1 MKLTI
6 GHKLLLLFC
15 IMTILFAGFTLYMK
29 FNLNSLETGLKQNIT
44 PGELLA
50 DIENSEKILIALFIS
65 GVFIG
70 SGILYYLRVL
80 TLSISKPLDLLAK
93 AAHEIANGDLSTEI
107 KDIKID
113 NEVGALAEDFNRMTK
128 SLRALIGDVRDGVSQ
143 LSASSEEM
151 AASSAQIVDGS
162 QEQNSKSTQVAAASH
177 ELSATIVDVARN
189 AAEAANSAK
198 EANGTA
204 MLGKEI
210 VGKSVDSI
218 NSIAEITK
226 DTAQMMTNLGHLSN
240 EVGKIIQVI
249 EDIASQTN
257 LLALNAA
264 IEAARAGEQG
274 RGFAVVADEVR
285 KLAEKTTKATKEI
298 GNTIKTIQEYT
309 DSAVMSMK
317 NEVKVVEEGVGF
329 VRNAGA
335 ALNEI
340 VSQVEE
346 VSSLIQHIATAS
358 EQQTTAADQI
368 SSDIEVITN
377 ITGGAATGAQQI
389 ARTSQN
395 IANLASDLNTTIG
408 KFKLL

>member
-29 FNLNSLETGLKQNIT
+29 FNLNSLEAGLKQNIT

-50 DIENSEKILIALFIS
+50 DIESSEKILIAVFIS

-70 SGILYYLRVL
+70 SGILYYLRML
-80 TLSISKPLDLLAK
+80 TLSIAKPLDSLVK

-143 LSASSEEM
+143 LAASSEEM
-151 AASSAQIVDGS
+151 AVSSEQIVNGS

-218 NSIAEITK
+218 NSIAEITR

-309 DSAVMSMK
+309 DSAVTSMK

-329 VRNAGA
+329 VRNAGT

>member
-6 GHKLLLLFC
+6 GQKLLFLFC
-15 IMTILFAGFTLYMK
+15 IVTILFVGFTLYVQVDLK
-29 FNLNSLETGLKQNIT
+29 SFESSLRGNTD
-44 PGELLA
+44 PGELLVK
-50 DIENSEKILIALFIS
+50 IEKSEKILTAVFIS
-65 GVFIG
+65 GVL
-70 SGILYYLRVL
+70 SGLGVLYYLRML
-80 TLSISKPLDLLAK
+80 TLSISKPLGSLVK
-93 AAHEIANGDLSTEI
+93 AANEIANGDLSAEI
-107 KDIKID
+107 KDIKSG
-113 NEVGALAEDFNRMTK
+113 NEVGELAEDFNKMVK
-128 SLRALIGDVRDGVSQ
+128 SLRALIGNVRDGVAQ

-151 AASSAQIVDGS
+151 AVSSAQIVTGS
-162 QEQNSKSTQVAAASH
+162 HEQNSKSTQVAAASH
-177 ELSATIVDVARN
+177 ELSATIVEVARN
-189 AAEAANSAK
+189 ATEAANSAK
-198 EANGTA
+198 EANNAA
-204 MLGKEI
+204 MLGSEI
-210 VGKSVDSI
+210 VDKSVESI
-218 NSIAEITK
+218 NSIASITK

-298 GNTIKTIQEYT
+298 ATTIKTIQEYT
-309 DSAVMSMK
+309 DSAVMSMQ
-317 NEVKVVEEGVGF
+317 NEVTVVEEGVGY

-335 ALNEI
+335 ALKEI

-346 VSSLIQHIATAS
+346 VSTLIQHIATAS

-368 SSDIEVITN
+368 SSDIEVVTN
-377 ITGGAATGAQQI
+377 ITGGAATGAKEI
-389 ARTSQN
+389 AQTSQN
-395 IANLASDLNTTIG
+395 IASLASDLHATIG

>member
-1 MKLTI
+1 MKMKI

-15 IMTILFAGFTLYMK
+15 IMTILLVGFALYVEFDLK
-29 FNLNSLETGLKQNIT
+29 HYETGLKQNRNS
-44 PGELLA
+44 GEILA
-50 DIENSEKILIALFIS
+50 DIESSEKIVLAVLIS
-65 GVFIG
+65 GIFIG
-70 SGILYYLRVL
+70 VGITFYLRII
-80 TLSISKPLDLLAK
+80 TLSIARPLDSLVK
-93 AAHEIANGDLSTEI
+93 ATNEIAGGDLSAEI
-107 KDIKID
+107 KDIKLD
-113 NEVGALAEDFNRMTK
+113 NEVGVLAVDFNKMVK
-128 SLRALIGDVRDGVSQ
+128 SLRTLIGDVKDGISQ
-143 LSASSEEM
+143 LAASSEEM
-151 AASSAQIVDGS
+151 AVSSVQIVTGS
-162 QEQNSKSTQVAAASH
+162 LEQNSKSTQVAAASH

-189 AAEAANSAK
+189 ASDAANSAR

-204 MLGKEI
+204 LLGKEI

-298 GNTIKTIQEYT
+298 GNTIQTIQEYT
-309 DSAVMSMK
+309 DTAVMSMQ

-329 VRNAGA
+329 VRNAGT

-340 VSQVEE
+340 VSQVDE
-346 VSSLIQHIATAS
+346 VTTLIQHIATAS

-368 SSDIEVITN
+368 SSDIEVVTN
-377 ITGGAATGAQQI
+377 ITGGAETGAKQI
-389 ARTSQN
+389 AQTSQN
-395 IANLASDLNTTIG
+395 IAKLASALNIAIG
-408 KFKLL
+408 KFKFL

>member
-1 MKLTI
+1 MTM
-6 GHKLLLLFC
+6 LFV
-15 IMTILFAGFTLYMK
+15 GFTLYVK
-29 FNLNSLETGLKQNIT
+29 TDLKSFESSLRGNKDT
-44 PGELLA
+44 GELLVR
-50 DIENSEKILIALFIS
+50 IERSETILTAVFIL

-70 SGILYYLRVL
+70 SGILYFLRKL
-80 TLSISKPLDLLAK
+80 TLSIAKPLDSLVK
-93 AAHEIANGDLSTEI
+93 AANEIANGDLSTEI
-107 KDIKID
+107 KDVTAG
-113 NEVGALAEDFNRMTK
+113 NEVGELAEDFNKMVK
-128 SLRALIGDVRDGVSQ
+128 SLRALIGNVRDGVAQ
-143 LSASSEEM
+143 LTASSEEM
-151 AASSAQIVDGS
+151 AVSSAQIVTGS
-162 QEQNSKSTQVAAASH
+162 HEQNSKSTQVAAASH
-177 ELSATIVDVARN
+177 ELSATIVEVARN
-189 AAEAANSAK
+189 ATEAAISAK
-198 EANGTA
+198 EANSAA
-204 MLGKEI
+204 MLGSEI
-210 VGKSVDSI
+210 VDRSVESI
-218 NSIAEITK
+218 NSIANITK

-298 GNTIKTIQEYT
+298 GTTIKTIQEYT
-309 DSAVMSMK
+309 DSAVMSMQ
-317 NEVKVVEEGVGF
+317 NEVTVVEEGVGY

-335 ALNEI
+335 ALKEI

-346 VSSLIQHIATAS
+346 VSTLIQHIATAS

-368 SSDIEVITN
+368 SADIEVVTN

-389 ARTSQN
+389 AKTSQN
-395 IANLASDLNTTIG
+395 IANLASDLHTTIG

>member
-1 MKLTI
+1 
-6 GHKLLLLFC
+6 
-15 IMTILFAGFTLYMK
+15 MTILFVGLTFYVEFDLK
-29 FNLNSLETGLKQNIT
+29 NFETGLKQNRN

-50 DIENSEKILIALFIS
+50 GIESSERILIAVFIS

-70 SGILYYLRVL
+70 SGILYYLRIL
-80 TLSISKPLDLLAK
+80 TLSIARPLESLVK
-93 AAHEIANGDLSTEI
+93 AANEIANGDLSNEI

-113 NEVGALAEDFNRMTK
+113 NEVGALAEDFNKMVK
-128 SLRALIGDVRDGVSQ
+128 SLRALIGNVRDGVLQ
-143 LSASSEEM
+143 LAASSEEM
-151 AASSAQIVDGS
+151 AVSSAQIVNGS
-162 QEQNSKSTQVAAASH
+162 REQNSKSTQVAAASH

-189 AAEAANSAK
+189 AADAANSAK

-204 MLGKEI
+204 MMGKEI
-210 VGKSVDSI
+210 VGKSVESI
-218 NSIAEITK
+218 NSIAEITR

-309 DSAVMSMK
+309 DSAVMSMQ
-317 NEVKVVEEGVGF
+317 NEVKVVEEGVGL

-346 VSSLIQHIATAS
+346 VTTLIQHIATAS

-368 SSDIEVITN
+368 SEDIEVVTN
-377 ITGGAATGAQQI
+377 ITGGAEKGAKQI
-389 ARTSQN
+389 AQTSQN
-395 IANLASDLNTTIG
+395 IANLASDLNLTIG
-408 KFKLL
+408 RFKLL

>member
-1 MKLTI
+1 MKIKI
-6 GHKLLLLFC
+6 GYKLLLLFC
-15 IMTILFAGFTLYMK
+15 IMTMLFVGFALYVEYDLK
-29 FNLNSLETGLKQNIT
+29 NYETGLKQNRNSA
-44 PGELLA
+44 ELLA
-50 DIENSEKILIALFIS
+50 DIESSEKIIVTVLIS
-65 GVFIG
+65 GTFMG
-70 SGILYYLRVL
+70 LGIMYYLRML
-80 TLSISKPLDLLAK
+80 TLSIARPLDSLVK
-93 AAHEIANGDLSTEI
+93 AANEIADGDLSAEI
-107 KDIKID
+107 KGIRLD
-113 NEVGALAEDFNRMTK
+113 NEVGELAEDFNKMVK
-128 SLRALIGDVRDGVSQ
+128 SLRTLIGDVRDGISQ
-143 LSASSEEM
+143 LAASSEEM
-151 AASSAQIVDGS
+151 AVSSAQIVTGS
-162 QEQNSKSTQVAAASH
+162 LEQNSKSTQVAAASH

-189 AAEAANSAK
+189 ASDAANSAR

-204 MLGKEI
+204 LLGKEI

-218 NSIAEITK
+218 NSIAEITR

-298 GNTIKTIQEYT
+298 SNTIKTIQEYT
-309 DSAVMSMK
+309 DTAVMSMQ

-340 VSQVEE
+340 VSQVDE
-346 VSSLIQHIATAS
+346 VTTLIQHIATAS

-368 SSDIEVITN
+368 SADIEVVTN
-377 ITGGAATGAQQI
+377 ITGGAETGAKQI
-389 ARTSQN
+389 AQTSQN
-395 IANLASDLNTTIG
+395 IANLASALNVTIG
-408 KFKLL
+408 KFKFL

>member
-1 MKLTI
+1 MKMTV
-6 GHKLLLLFC
+6 GHKLLFLFC
-15 IMTILFAGFTLYMK
+15 IMTILFVGFTLYVIIDLK
-29 FNLNSLETGLKQNIT
+29 SLESIIRENMNS
-44 PGELLA
+44 GELLVK
-50 DIENSEKILIALFIS
+50 IERSEKILTAVVIS
-65 GVFIG
+65 GIFIG
-70 SGILYYLRVL
+70 SGILYFLRML
-80 TLSISKPLDLLAK
+80 TLSIVKPIDSLVK
-93 AAHEIANGDLSTEI
+93 AANEIANGDLSTEI
-107 KDIKID
+107 KDITAG
-113 NEVGALAEDFNRMTK
+113 NEVGELAEDFNKMVK
-128 SLRALIGDVRDGVSQ
+128 SLRALIGNVRDGVAQ
-143 LSASSEEM
+143 LNASSEEM
-151 AASSAQIVDGS
+151 AVSSAQIVTGS
-162 QEQNSKSTQVAAASH
+162 REQSSKSTQVAAASH

-189 AAEAANSAK
+189 ATEAANSAK
-198 EANGTA
+198 EANNAA
-204 MLGKEI
+204 MLGSEI
-210 VGKSVDSI
+210 VDKSVESI
-218 NSIAEITK
+218 NSIANITK

-298 GNTIKTIQEYT
+298 GTTIKTIQEYT
-309 DSAVMSMK
+309 DSAVMSMQK
-317 NEVKVVEEGVGF
+317 EVTVVEEGVGY

-335 ALNEI
+335 ALKEI

-346 VSSLIQHIATAS
+346 VSKLIQHIATAS

-368 SSDIEVITN
+368 SADIEVVTN

-389 ARTSQN
+389 AQTSQN
-395 IANLASDLNTTIG
+395 IASLASDLYANIG

>member
-15 IMTILFAGFTLYMK
+15 IMTILFAGFTFYVEFDLK
-29 FNLNSLETGLKQNIT
+29 NFETALKQNKNS
-44 PGELLA
+44 GEILA
-50 DIENSEKILIALFIS
+50 DIESSERILIAVFIS

-70 SGILYYLRVL
+70 SGILYYLRLL
-80 TLSISKPLDLLAK
+80 TISISKPLDSLVK
-93 AAHEIANGDLSTEI
+93 AANEIANGDLSTEI

-113 NEVGALAEDFNRMTK
+113 NEIGALAEDFNKMVK
-128 SLRALIGDVRDGVSQ
+128 SLRALIGDVSDGVSR
-143 LSASSEEM
+143 LAASSEEM
-151 AASSAQIVDGS
+151 AVSSAQIVNGS

-210 VGKSVDSI
+210 VGKSVESI
-218 NSIAEITK
+218 NSIAEITR

-309 DSAVMSMK
+309 DNAVMSMR
-317 NEVKVVEEGVGF
+317 NEVKVVEEGVGY

-346 VSSLIQHIATAS
+346 VTTLIQHIATAS

-368 SSDIEVITN
+368 SADIEVVTN

-395 IANLASDLNTTIG
+395 IANLTSDLHATIG